1 MAAAKVSPL
10 MFCLVGSILFA
21 STAHAGE
28 VETWFGGS
36 VSGGVQAW
44 PLGSGALYAGPF
56 SPQVE
61 ADFRLGSDLIF
72 LRVDLDAHIGRTGSA
87 DELSWGLVSPI
98 PPEWAMLQIGREK
111 YHLRLGVTNPNI
123 GLQQWDEWQNYL
135 PSYSIMWAAQPSQI
149 AGIEPGISF
158 EDGTDVY
165 LYSGYDLGWGGYAGP
180 ARHALGLTAGAGV
193 VHSADSWYLS
203 LAAGAYPL
211 GGIDSVELKEPA
223 WGGAYYHGYGT
234 FEYYPLDA
242 LTLSLDGG
250 GGVMTGSSFAGG
262 QFQVVVLPETIVSPT
277 ARFEA
282 LYDPA
287 DALGDGRQW
296 SAGAGVKVT
305 PCEFVVLQVEGK
317 ADGYTADYGGG
328 VGLSAVALLSIFRPE
343 PDVYSASY
351 EEEEE

>member
-1 MAAAKVSPL
+1 
-10 MFCLVGSILFA
+10 MFCLIGSLTLA
-21 STAHAGE
+21 STAQAGD
-28 VETWFGGS
+28 VETWFGGAA
-36 VSGGVQAW
+36 SGGVVVSGT
-44 PLGSGALYAGPF
+44 GSGVAVAPTLA
-56 SPQVE
+56 QAE
-61 ADFRLGSDLIF
+61 LDARLGTDLIF
-72 LRVDLDAHIGRTGSA
+72 IRVDLDVHMDPAALSA
-87 DELSWGLVSPI
+87 GLASPI

-135 PSYSIMWAAQPSQI
+135 PSYSILWAAQPSQI
-149 AGIEPGISF
+149 AGIEPGVSF

-165 LYSGYDLGWGGYAGP
+165 LYSGYDLGWGGYAG
-180 ARHALGLTAGAGV
+180 AGRHALGLTAGAGV

-211 GGIDSVELKEPA
+211 GGIDSGEVGAEPP

-250 GGVMTGSSFAGG
+250 GGLMTGSSFAGG
-262 QFQVVVLPETIVSPT
+262 QFQVNVLPETIVSPT

-282 LYDPA
+282 LYDPD
-287 DALGDGRQW
+287 DALGDGRAW

-305 PCEFVVLQVEGK
+305 PCEFVVFQVEGK